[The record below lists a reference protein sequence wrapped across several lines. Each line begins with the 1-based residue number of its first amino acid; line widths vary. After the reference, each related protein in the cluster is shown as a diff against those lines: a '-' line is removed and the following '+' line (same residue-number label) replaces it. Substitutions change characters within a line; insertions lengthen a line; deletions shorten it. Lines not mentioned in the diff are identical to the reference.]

1 MTIDLDR
8 RSLIR
13 GAMATGAIAQASG
26 IAAAGKRDRKRYV
39 NVGVGARPRL
49 FQEAIWTAYR
59 DRAELVAI
67 CDTNPGRMAETA
79 HRAAKAGVA
88 PPRTY
93 LAADFDRML
102 REVRPDVVIV
112 TVPDALHEPYIIRA
126 LEAGCDVMTEKPMTT
141 TAEMAR
147 SILDACHR
155 TGRDVIVTFNYRY
168 SPFRTQIKQMLMA
181 GEIGDI
187 LSVDFNWQLD
197 TTHGADYF
205 RRWHSRK
212 AMSGGLMVHK
222 ATHHFDLVNWW
233 LSANPVEVSAQGR
246 KGFYTPEMARRMGL
260 SGPHERCHTCPEQAQ
275 CGFYLDIAADAGL
288 RAIYYDN
295 EKYDGYFRDQCVW
308 RPEIDIEDNMNVI
321 VDYDSGAKLSYSLN
335 ANSAWEGY
343 TIAFNGTKGRL
354 EHSAVESSY
363 VAGGDMVQGATEG
376 ENVRIRVYPLR
387 GPYRDVTPHIRPG
400 GHAGGDPVMVEDL
413 FGSPPPDP
421 TRRAANQL
429 SGAASI
435 AIGIAAN
442 RCFAQGG
449 SVKIADLLPN
459 LAHPR
464 MAPMP
469 TAHDPV
475 AMPPRLERKQ
485 RID

>member
-1 MTIDLDR
+1 MNLALDR
-8 RSLIR
+8 RSVLH
-13 GAMATGAIAQASG
+13 GAAAAGALAQASALG
-26 IAAAGKRDRKRYV
+26 AKTAGTRKRYV

-49 FQEAIWTAYR
+49 FQEAIWTTYR
-59 DRAELVAI
+59 DRCELVAI

-79 HRAAKAGVA
+79 RRAAKAGA
-88 PPRTY
+88 PAPRTY
-93 LAADFDRML
+93 LAQDFDRML
-102 REVRPDVVIV
+102 REIRPDVVIV

-141 TAEMAR
+141 SAAMAR
-147 SILDACHR
+147 NILDACNR

-168 SPFRTQIKQMLMA
+168 SPFRTQIKEMLMA
-181 GEIGDI
+181 GAIGDI

-212 AMSGGLMVHK
+212 AISGGLMVHK

-246 KGFYTPEMARRMGL
+246 RGFYTPEMAKRMGL
-260 SGPHERCHTCPEQAQ
+260 SGAHERCQTCPETAQ

-308 RPEIDIEDNMNVI
+308 RPEIDIEDNMNV
-321 VDYDSGAKLSYSLN
+321 VVSYDSGARLSYSLN
-335 ANSAWEGY
+335 ANCAWEGY

-354 EHSAVESSY
+354 EHSAIESSY
-363 VAGGDMVQGATEG
+363 VAGGDMVQGATEAD
-376 ENVRIRVYPLR
+376 NVRIRLYPLR
-387 GPYRDVTPHIRPG
+387 GPHRDITPRILPG
-400 GHAGGDPVMVEDL
+400 GHAGGDPVMLEDL
-413 FGSPPPDP
+413 FGNPPPDP
-421 TRRAANQL
+421 TMRAANQL

-442 RCFAQGG
+442 QCFANGG
-449 SVKIADLLPN
+449 SVKIAELLPD
-459 LAHPR
+459 LALPLF
-464 MAPMP
+464 APMP
-469 TAHDPV
+469 DSHGPV
-475 AMPPRLERKQ
+475 PMPPVLERKQ